1 MLQLLLL
8 LNLNTSKPLYMQ
20 SWLTLVTFFFS
31 GHLSII
37 VLGISLGF
45 VFKLIWHWSL
55 SLSYTYFYFF
65 FSMKRR
71 RTLTTG
77 VDMAIFKD
85 IAFPRT
91 CPGADY
97 DTSWN
102 DCFHDRNIFAIS
114 SCYESAVL
122 FAAREG
128 WVIADAPVCQRL
140 VCIAKRTEICK
151 RKSYIY
157 KRNDIC
163 GWAWR
168 YPCCKRKLSILIH
181 SIFYRSKLGPGKLI
195 EILWKLACRTPVSLI
210 SVLVLGRHT
219 SEIYARIQFFR
230 DVAG

>member
-1 MLQLLLL
+1 MF
-8 LNLNTSKPLYMQ
+8 
-20 SWLTLVTFFFS
+20 WAFF
-31 GHLSII
+31 L
-37 VLGISLGF
+37 LGF

-55 SLSYTYFYFF
+55 SLSYTYFYCF

-157 KRNDIC
+157 KRNDIS

-219 SEIYARIQFFR
+219 SEIYARVQFFR

>member
-1 MLQLLLL
+1 M
-8 LNLNTSKPLYMQ
+8 
-20 SWLTLVTFFFS
+20 TLVTFTQL
-31 GHLSII
+31 HI
-37 VLGISLGF
+37 
-45 VFKLIWHWSL
+45 
-55 SLSYTYFYFF
+55 FF
-65 FSMKRR
+65 FSMKRC
-71 RTLTTG
+71 RTLTTI
-77 VDMAIFKD
+77 VDIAIFKD

-128 WVIADAPVCQRL
+128 WVIADAPVCERS

-157 KRNDIC
+157 KRNDIS